1 MKKCSLFIVIAI
13 QLSACAIKHSPAP
26 IEYKHSQSRL
36 HGSNIASEETISTI
50 NTEGEIIST
59 SNNQKIV
66 EEEQQPEYV
75 DPVEDDNYVVPA
87 KVSKTDDKII
97 YHEVQAGQTIEMIAA
112 KYGQTVEAIARLN
125 DLYPPYY
132 LDEFQ
137 ILKIKTDKN
146 LAPEVTSAVNT
157 PKEESLLPA
166 PKKLPDFIKPVD
178 GTIISKFGENTNHGV
193 NKGIN
198 IAASAGTMVKASA
211 NGRVIYA
218 DYDATF
224 GNLVMIKVD
233 DKNIVMA
240 YAHLE
245 DLVLAKGSAI
255 KQGDLVGYV
264 GSTGKVGGKPQLHFA
279 IREGKNAIDP
289 IKYIGGY

>member
-1 MKKCSLFIVIAI
+1 MKKCSLFIIIAF

-26 IEYKHSQSRL
+26 IEYKHSPSRL
-36 HGSNIASEETISTI
+36 QGSSLVSEETITTI
-50 NTEGEIIST
+50 DPDGEIITT
-59 SNNQKIV
+59 SNNQKALKELQ
-66 EEEQQPEYV
+66 EEYI
-75 DPVEDDNYVVPA
+75 DPIEDDNYVVPA
-87 KVSKTDDKII
+87 KVSRVDDQII
-97 YHEVQAGQTIEMIAA
+97 YHEVQAGETIEMIAT
-112 KYGQTVEAIARLN
+112 KYGQSVEAIARLN

-137 ILKIKTDKN
+137 ILKIKKGKSAAQAAAATPVN
-146 LAPEVTSAVNT
+146 IIPQAEV
-157 PKEESLLPA
+157 LPSI
-166 PKKLPDFIKPVD
+166 PQKSPDFIKPVD
-178 GTIISKFGENTNHGV
+178 GTIISKFGENTAHGV

-198 IAASAGTMVKASA
+198 IAASTGTEVKASA
-211 NGRVIYA
+211 AGRVIYA

-233 DKNIVMA
+233 NKNTVIA

-245 DLVLAKGSAI
+245 DIILVKGAVV

-279 IREGKNAIDP
+279 IREGKNAVDP
-289 IKYIGGY
+289 LKYIGN